1 MKMTEEEKKVQIEM
15 LSSKT
20 CAYCPAARKMIKKSE
35 KIYPKQLNFF
45 EIDIESVGGRTRAQ
59 IFGVQGTPAI
69 AINGILVFRGVP
81 PSQTALNR
89 EIEKYLSEEEKAEA
103 RKIEKRRKDQVN
115 MMYN

>member
-1 MKMTEEEKKVQIEM
+1 VNKEEEKVKIEM

-35 KIYPKQLNFF
+35 KLYPNVLDFF
-45 EIDIESVGGRTRAQ
+45 EIDIESAGGQTRAQ

-81 PSQTALNR
+81 PSQSALNE
-89 EIEKYLSEEEKAEA
+89 EIEKYLSEEAKEKA
-103 RKIEKRRKDQVN
+103 RKIEKRMRDQVN
-115 MMYN
+115 MMYS